1 MISASFDLVA
11 RIVREGLT
19 YANLLGFEPHPD
31 YHDAALLLEG
41 ANPEDAPEEVP
52 LGIDGRPNFISGP
65 YDNVP
70 KILRQLEKSVGPG
83 NFHFPVGVGAL
94 ESVLEGLG
102 DEGWE
107 ADVP

>member
-11 RIVREGLT
+11 KIVREGLT

-41 ANPEDAPEEVP
+41 A
-52 LGIDGRPNFISGP
+52 
-65 YDNVP
+65 
-70 KILRQLEKSVGPG
+70 
-83 NFHFPVGVGAL
+83 VGVGAL